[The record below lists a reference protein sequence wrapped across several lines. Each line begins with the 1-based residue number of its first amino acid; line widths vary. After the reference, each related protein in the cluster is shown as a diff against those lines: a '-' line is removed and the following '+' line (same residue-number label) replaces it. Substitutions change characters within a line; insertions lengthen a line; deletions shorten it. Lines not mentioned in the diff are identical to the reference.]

1 MDSVD
6 QQVNEKFAEFEEKR
20 DPASV
25 YEALGLIEAAEAPM
39 PLADTA
45 ARKVAVSR
53 RLGFFAALDK
63 YIDPTWDSTD
73 VPVQGVLAPMPHGM
87 VYGSG
92 EVDPET
98 IPDPALRAQ
107 YVEDLK
113 ANKDENRRF
122 FVQSQLR
129 SIDERAMRFFER
141 LLADR
146 YRDSDADRT
155 EFEELLGAAQLS
167 DARKAQLRALV

>member
-1 MDSVD
+1 
-6 QQVNEKFAEFEEKR
+6 
-20 DPASV
+20 
-25 YEALGLIEAAEAPM
+25 
-39 PLADTA
+39 
-45 ARKVAVSR
+45 
-53 RLGFFAALDK
+53 
-63 YIDPTWDSTD
+63 
-73 VPVQGVLAPMPHGM
+73 MPHGM